1 MHYYTSY
8 MLLFYLIFAPSLDLS
23 LSLSFILLILAVA
36 VEPISSEKNDIYL
49 CTFRTHTKRHFLP
62 PSCVPC
68 CSFYFGTSIQTLR
81 VIFIVCTL
89 LLHCSVFL
97 QIVTSIYVCVARVCV
112 FVCLL
117 SVWKWV
123 GWVENKRAFGRGE
136 IEMCASV
143 FLLLLWILVLVGS
156 VRVQLIASGVHQTNV
171 FFTCPEAHANTERS
185 ATIRPPKL
193 PTTTTKNK

>member
-112 FVCLL
+112 CVSVVCMKMGWLGREQASIWPRRNWDVRECLFVVVVNSSLGWECACSIDRIRGTSNECLFHMPRGTRKHREKCDYP
-117 SVWKWV
+117 SAKTTNNN
-123 GWVENKRAFGRGE
+123 NK
-136 IEMCASV
+136 
-143 FLLLLWILVLVGS
+143 
-156 VRVQLIASGVHQTNV
+156 
-171 FFTCPEAHANTERS
+171 
-185 ATIRPPKL
+185 K
-193 PTTTTKNK
+193 